1 MEEISIYTDGAAKGN
16 PGPGG
21 YGVVL
26 LAGIHRKELAQGYRK
41 TTNNRMELLA
51 VIVALEKLKRKPSK
65 AIVFSDSKYVV
76 DSIEKGW
83 LFNWEKKGFAK
94 KKNVDLWKRFLKVYR
109 QHEVRFEWVKGH
121 DGNEFN
127 EVCDKLAVK
136 AAESKDLLVDEGFEN
151 KDSEGKLF

>member
-1 MEEISIYTDGAAKGN
+1 M
-16 PGPGG
+16 
-21 YGVVL
+21 L
-26 LAGIHRKELAQGYRK
+26 LSGIHRKQLSQGYRK

-76 DSIEKGW
+76 DAIEKDW

-109 QHEVRFEWVKGH
+109 QHQVRFEWVKGH

-127 EVCDKLAVK
+127 EICDKLAVK

-151 KDSEGKLF
+151 KDAEGKLF